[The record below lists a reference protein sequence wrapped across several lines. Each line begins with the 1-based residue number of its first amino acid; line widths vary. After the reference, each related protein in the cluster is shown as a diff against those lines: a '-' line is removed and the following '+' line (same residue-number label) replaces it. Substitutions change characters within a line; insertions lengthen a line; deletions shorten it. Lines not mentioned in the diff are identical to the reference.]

1 MISTNRLLGEIE
13 WNRKP
18 QQEPTVVERK
28 PEIGNRKPESGIVRS
43 VFFPLY
49 LEWSSRTSCL
59 SHDMWRFKRCLGF
72 TSAPLSL
79 LSNDMNTLGKVA
91 IHITFHLNP
100 ARNMVLKHEVRRR
113 FLTNDIFIFSLF
125 SLLISGILKYF
136 GRNLF
141 FSMLNS
147 KKKNNS

>member
-13 WNRKP
+13 LNRKP

-28 PEIGNRKPESGIVRS
+28 SETRNRNRRAVLFV
-43 VFFPLY
+43 VFFFHY
-49 LEWSSRTSCL
+49 IRSGSSRTCCL

-72 TSAPLSL
+72 TSASLSL

-91 IHITFHLNP
+91 IHITFHLKP

-113 FLTNDIFIFSLF
+113 FLTNDIFIFSFF
-125 SLLISGILKYF
+125 SLLISAF
-136 GRNLF
+136 
-141 FSMLNS
+141 
-147 KKKNNS
+147 